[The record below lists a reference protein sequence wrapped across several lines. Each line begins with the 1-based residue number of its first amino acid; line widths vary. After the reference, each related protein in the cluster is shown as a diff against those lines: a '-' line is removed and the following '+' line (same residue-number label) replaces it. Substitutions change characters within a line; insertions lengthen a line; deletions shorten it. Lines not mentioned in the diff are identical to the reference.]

1 MNFNWPKARNS
12 ILIFAI
18 LVLAHIQVHA
28 AFALVEYCDI
38 YAGNEK
44 IFAVSNTSILS
55 AIERGEQINERMRH
69 LVTDSG
75 VDLSRI
81 EVKTGLDGVPVI
93 VLDGIVICGVT
104 AQDAREA
111 DKSQLA
117 LANEWRDKI
126 IRNIAPLR
134 EALAKRGSQT
144 TPGGDNTTDETAG
157 FDANKNSKDDNGHRP
172 HNTNLSEH
180 AVLLL
185 FIEISILLFA
195 SLACGEL
202 MVALG
207 QPAIIGQ
214 ILAGLLLGQ
223 SFFGLLFPDLSS
235 QLFPRDGSQSRLIEA
250 ISWIGVSFLLMLTGM
265 ETDTAMLK
273 KLGKPA
279 LYIAIIGLLGP
290 LLMGSTVA
298 FFLPAELISDP
309 QNRLPFAVFLGTVF
323 AASSVPVVAKI
334 LMDMKMLRLELGQLI
349 IAASLSHDLLCC
361 LLLAIIVVLSGTGGD
376 SGASPIVTATVGTT
390 CFLLAIYFGRPVI
403 FTVLRWVNDHLSTRD
418 GLITGMVVLLL
429 ASAAITQAIGVH
441 IVLGAF
447 AAGLI
452 LSQTPVVNH
461 KVVRPLEIVTMA
473 FFGPIFF
480 ASAGLNV
487 NLTSL
492 LDPQLGTITILISL
506 AALGI
511 KVLSCQFAGKLSGL
525 GLWESISIGVGAN
538 AKGSLGLILAT
549 LGYSLNIIT
558 LDMFAVVIFVS
569 LFSTAVAAPLMKL
582 TMKKVKVSDL
592 EIENM
597 KKEER
602 QSRTILGRIRRVLW
616 PSSGKARNTL
626 FAHLLNTLGQK
637 QIIETTALYVK
648 PPTAKKVEHPFA
660 SISKLIDRK
669 HVSFLKRS
677 VSSDNPIE
685 IIVEEANRGY
695 DLVLMATDEPAAD
708 ADYVFGN
715 LVDSVMLQATT
726 KVLVLYEPN
735 PDVDRQ
741 IKKVLVP
748 VSGSELSLTAAE
760 FGISLAKSLNA
771 SVTCLSI
778 AESASELLYGDE
790 TQSGN
795 KIERNISEEIEAS
808 LRELA
813 VALDVPFDAVLVQTA
828 AHPAQAVVLTA
839 QQHDIDLIVVGAEAK
854 IGPGLFLGHMVNF
867 LLRNA
872 PCAIAVLKMN
882 A

>member
-1 MNFNWPKARNS
+1 M
-12 ILIFAI
+12 IFA
-18 LVLAHIQVHA
+18 LLLLANIHGHA
-28 AFALVEYCDI
+28 ALALVEYCDI

-44 IFAVSNTSILS
+44 IFAVSNTPILS

-69 LVTDSG
+69 LVSDSG
-75 VDLSRI
+75 VDLSKI
-81 EVKTGLDGVPVI
+81 IVKTGLDGVPVI
-93 VLDGIVICGVT
+93 TLDGIVICGVT
-104 AQDAREA
+104 PQDAREA
-111 DKSQLA
+111 NKSQLA
-117 LANEWRDKI
+117 LANEWKDKI
-126 IRNIAPLR
+126 VRNIAPLR
-134 EALAKRGSQT
+134 EELAKSGKPATSD
-144 TPGGDNTTDETAG
+144 DNTVDETAG
-157 FDANKNSKDDNGHRP
+157 FDANTNAKDDHGHRP

-185 FIEISILLFA
+185 FIEIAILLFA

-279 LYIAIIGLLGP
+279 LYIAIIGLFGP
-290 LLMGSTVA
+290 LLLGSTVA
-298 FFLPAELISDP
+298 FFLPASLISDP
-309 QNRLPFAVFLGTVF
+309 QHRLPFAVFLGTVF

-361 LLLAIIVVLSGTGGD
+361 LLLAIIVVLSGTGGE
-376 SGASPIVTATVGTT
+376 SGANPIITATVGTT
-390 CFLLAIYFGRPVI
+390 CFLLAIYFGRPLI
-403 FTVLRWVNDHLSTRD
+403 FAVLRWVNDHLSTAD

-452 LSQTPVVNH
+452 LSQTPVVTH

-487 NLTSL
+487 NLTTL
-492 LDPQLGTITILISL
+492 LEPQLGTITILISL

-525 GLWESISIGVGAN
+525 GMWESISIGIGAN

-558 LDMFAVVIFVS
+558 IEMFAVVIFVS

-592 EIENM
+592 EVENM

-616 PSSGKARNTL
+616 PSSGKGRNTL
-626 FAHLLNTLGQK
+626 FAHLLNMLGKK
-637 QIIETTALYVK
+637 QIVETTALHVK
-648 PPTAKKVEHPFA
+648 PTTGAKHEDPFGHIA
-660 SISKLIDRK
+660 KLIDTK
-669 HVSFLKRS
+669 HVSFLKRN
-677 VSSDNPIE
+677 VRSDDPIAA
-685 IIVEEANRGY
+685 IVEEANRGY
-695 DLVLMATDEPAAD
+695 DLVVMTTDEPAAD
-708 ADYVFGN
+708 ANFVFGK
-715 LVDSVMLQATT
+715 LVDNVVLQASTQ
-726 KVLVLYEPN
+726 VLVLYDPRPEI
-735 PDVDRQ
+735 DRQ
-741 IKKVLVP
+741 IKRVLVP
-748 VSGSELSLTAAE
+748 VSGNEFSMTAAE
-760 FGISLAKSLNA
+760 FGISLANSLNA

-778 AESASELLYGDE
+778 AEFAEEQLYGEE

-795 KIERNISEEIEAS
+795 RIEKNISDEIDSS

-813 VALDVPFDAVLVQTA
+813 IALDVPFEAILVQTA
-828 AHPAQAVVLTA
+828 KHPAQALVLTA
-839 QQHDIDLIVVGAEAK
+839 QQHDIDLIVLGAETK
-854 IGPGLFLGHMVNF
+854 IGPGLFLGHTVNF

-872 PCAIAVLKMN
+872 PCAIAVLKMH
-882 A
+882 